1 MKTVTPLLLFGAVLL
16 SACDPACEVFPRVVG
31 SDPPLKRIEVVLGD
45 YARAELMAGVS
56 ARGIVGMDR
65 FAGLEPGWTPEKAVE
80 EFGEPLEI
88 VKKNSD
94 ETLFVY
100 EREGARA
107 AVVRHTFLPSGGG
120 PQVTSFHLEAYPPAD
135 FVESLPRPLR
145 TFIQDHPEVRRISL
159 SSNVPGDWI
168 IAIHLQDGRA
178 RHLSAHAAP
187 PPDVLSPE
195 SASSPVAALTRSSC
209 SAGVASSSRDRAVL
223 WF

>member
-16 SACDPACEVFPRVVG
+16 SACDPACEVFPGVVA
-31 SDPPLKRIEVVLGD
+31 SDPPLKRIEVVRGD
-45 YARAELMAGVS
+45 YARVELMSGVS

-80 EFGEPLEI
+80 ELGEPLDI

-94 ETLFVY
+94 ETLFMY

-120 PQVTSFHLEAYPPAD
+120 PKATSFHLAAYPSAD
-135 FVESLPRPLR
+135 FVESLPGPLR

-159 SSNVPGDWI
+159 SSDVPGDWI
-168 IAIHLQDGRA
+168 IAIHLQDGGVKY
-178 RHLSAHAAP
+178 LSAHAAP
-187 PPDVLSPE
+187 PADVLFPE
-195 SASSPVAALTRSSC
+195 SASRPVAALTRLKC
-209 SAGVASSSRDRAVL
+209 GAEVASS
-223 WF
+223 